1 LTPPS
6 NSIALVNQTSPKGMV
21 LTGLAKPHKAK
32 LFHLPTDQIIAST
45 AYNQESIPGVA
56 AGKIALKR
64 PQ

>member
-1 LTPPS
+1 
-6 NSIALVNQTSPKGMV
+6 MV